1 MSNVNE
7 VIGAFEKESSFLI
20 KALQAVQQ
28 TEGFVS
34 DESILKIA
42 EHFGVV
48 PAEVEGV
55 VSFYAQFKRTK
66 PGKYVIAV
74 CDGTACHIKGSN
86 LIENWVSDALGVKNG
101 ETDETGTFSLE
112 LVACLGCCSL
122 APVISING
130 KVYGKL
136 DRKEL
141 LKILKKYQQ
150 GEIK

>member
-1 MSNVNE
+1 MKAVTE
-7 VIGAFEKESSFLI
+7 IIGKMNNDASYI
-20 KALQAVQQ
+20 IRALQAVQAE
-28 TEGFVS
+28 EGYVS
-34 DESILKIA
+34 DEAISAIA
-42 EHFGVV
+42 AHFDVSE
-48 PAEVEGV
+48 AEIEGV
-55 VSFYAQFKRTK
+55 LSFYAQFKRTK

-86 LIENWVSDALGVKNG
+86 LIENWITDELKIKDG

-141 LKILKKYQQ
+141 IKILKKYQK
-150 GEIK
+150 GEV